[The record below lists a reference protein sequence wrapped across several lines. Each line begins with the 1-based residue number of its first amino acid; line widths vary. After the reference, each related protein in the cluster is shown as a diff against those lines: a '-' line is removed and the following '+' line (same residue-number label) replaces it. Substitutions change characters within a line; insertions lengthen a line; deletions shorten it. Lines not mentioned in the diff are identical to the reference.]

1 MLPNK
6 TSPITVHSR
15 LTEPS
20 GTQVSKANQTT
31 DQKRP
36 DQAAGAGEGEGAGDG
51 EGDGEADCVEVDAT
65 VVAACLMSVKYNK
78 VENSSS
84 NNNKCGQRAAAGRVK
99 GTPERE
105 RWRERERER

>member
-1 MLPNK
+1 M
-6 TSPITVHSR
+6 
-15 LTEPS
+15 
-20 GTQVSKANQTT
+20 SKANQTT

-36 DQAAGAGEGEGAGDG
+36 DQAVGWRSRGSWRRRRGGDG
-51 EGDGEADCVEVDAT
+51 EEDCVEVDAT

-84 NNNKCGQRAAAGRVK
+84 NNNKCGQRAAAGRVA

-105 RWRERERER
+105 RERERWTTVVLKVARPLDTPC